1 MRINLVFSLTFL
13 LIISSCTNKPV
24 EEGLTAKNGM
34 VVSAREEASKIGVE
48 ILKKGGN
55 AFDAMIATDLAL
67 AVSHQSAGNIGGGG
81 FMVYRKANGETGA
94 LDYREKA
101 PLSASKDMYLDKQG
115 NVIKGLSLAGAM
127 AIGVPGT
134 IAGIFE
140 VYEKFGSLPIE
151 TIFQPAIDL
160 ANKGIIVTKKQRD
173 GIKSHIKYFK
183 LVNKEKILFQEE
195 INVGDTL
202 RFPNLANTLDR
213 IMKKGKDE
221 FYKGETARK
230 LVDFIKDNNGIISL
244 EDLEL
249 YEAVWRDPIEFEY
262 DNLKVISMSPPS
274 SGGICLEQIMKMI
287 EPYDIHDLAHNSL
300 DYIKILV
307 EAERRSFA
315 DRSYYLGDPDFV
327 SIPKEQLVGKEY
339 LLERMSSFSFDSPT
353 PSHEISYG
361 NVEIL
366 ESDET
371 THYSIVDQFG
381 NAIAVTTTLNGS
393 YGSQLYCSEL
403 GFFLNNEMDDF
414 SVKAGV
420 PNYFGA
426 QRFGREGNNI
436 NKVLALFSGQEKIPK
451 DKRGLFL
458 SAARSYIFNEIVSA
472 RVQQGNWNEFITGD
486 VMMFNDSHSFFK
498 TDSEN
503 TGIEKRL
510 KDLDIHPTAILFGK
524 GELES
529 AQDMAVLEQKIIE
542 QQNELAKG
550 LIAFGLEQD
559 RRAIRCQVKD
569 LQWQFIAEQSVALQ
583 FSLNAGCY
591 ATAVLKEL
599 FEMD

>member
-1 MRINLVFSLTFL
+1 MKLKLVFSLTFL
-13 LIISSCTNKPV
+13 LVISSCTNNPS

-67 AVSHQSAGNIGGGG
+67 AVSFQSAGNIGGGG
-81 FMVYRKANGETGA
+81 FMVYRKATGETGA

-101 PLSASKDMYLDKQG
+101 PLTASKDMYLDEQG
-115 NVIKGLSLAGAM
+115 NVIKGMSLAGAM

-134 IAGIFE
+134 IAGIFK
-140 VYEKFGSLPIE
+140 VHEKFGSLPIE
-151 TIFQPAIDL
+151 ELFQPAIDL
-160 ANKGIIVTKKQRD
+160 ANKGIVVTKKQSSR
-173 GIKSHIKYFK
+173 IKMHQRYFQ

-195 INVGDTL
+195 ISVGDTL
-202 RFPNLANTLDR
+202 RFTNLANTLSR
-213 IMKKGKDE
+213 IMKNGRDE
-221 FYKGETARK
+221 FYKGDTARK
-230 LVDFIKDNNGIISL
+230 LVDFISDNNGIISL
-244 EDLEL
+244 KDLEL
-249 YEAVWRDPIEFEY
+249 YEAVWRDPVEFQY

-287 EPYDIHDLAHNSL
+287 EPYDINDLTHNSL

-327 SIPKEQLVGKEY
+327 NIPKEQLVEKEY
-339 LLERMSSFSFDSPT
+339 LLERMSGFSFDSPT

-361 NVEIL
+361 NVNVEVL

-414 SVKAGV
+414 SSKPGSPNMFGLIGGSANKIEPQKRMLSSMTPTIVEKENRLFMTLGSPGGSRIITSVLQTILNVHEFDMSMNKAV
-420 PNYFGA
+420 NSPRFHHQWMPDTIKLEPNSFNSKLIEELKSFGYNIGYKDPIGIVDGILVRA
-426 QRFGREGNNI
+426 NGILEGG
-436 NKVLALFSGQEKIPK
+436 A
-451 DKRGLFL
+451 DKRG
-458 SAARSYIFNEIVSA
+458 E
-472 RVQQGNWNEFITGD
+472 
-486 VMMFNDSHSFFK
+486 
-498 TDSEN
+498 
-503 TGIEKRL
+503 
-510 KDLDIHPTAILFGK
+510 DI
-524 GELES
+524 
-529 AQDMAVLEQKIIE
+529 AV
-542 QQNELAKG
+542 G
-550 LIAFGLEQD
+550 F
-559 RRAIRCQVKD
+559 
-569 LQWQFIAEQSVALQ
+569 
-583 FSLNAGCY
+583 
-591 ATAVLKEL
+591 
-599 FEMD
+599 

>member
-1 MRINLVFSLTFL
+1 MKLKLVFSLTFL
-13 LIISSCTNKPV
+13 LVISSCTNNPT

-67 AVSHQSAGNIGGGG
+67 AVSFQSAGNIGGGG
-81 FMVYRKANGETGA
+81 FMVYRKATGETGA

-101 PLSASKDMYLDKQG
+101 PLTASKDMYLDEQG
-115 NVIKGLSLAGAM
+115 NVIKGMSLAGAM

-134 IAGIFE
+134 IAGIFK
-140 VYEKFGSLPIE
+140 VHKKFGSLPIE
-151 TIFQPAIDL
+151 TLFQPAIDL
-160 ANKGIIVTKKQRD
+160 ANKGIVVTKKQSSR
-173 GIKSHIKYFK
+173 IKMHQRYFQ

-195 INVGDTL
+195 ISVGDTL
-202 RFPNLANTLDR
+202 RFTNLANTLSR
-213 IMKKGKDE
+213 IMKNGRDE
-221 FYKGETARK
+221 FYKGDTARK
-230 LVDFIKDNNGIISL
+230 LVDFINDNNGIISL
-244 EDLEL
+244 KDLEL
-249 YEAVWRDPIEFEY
+249 YEAVWRDPVEFQY

-287 EPYDIHDLAHNSL
+287 EPYDINDLTHNSL

-327 SIPKEQLVGKEY
+327 SIPKEQLVEKEY
-339 LLERMSSFSFDSPT
+339 LLERMSGFSFNSPT

-361 NVEIL
+361 NVEVL

-414 SVKAGV
+414 SSKPGSPNMFGLIGGSANKIEPQKRMLSSMTPTIVEKENRLFMTLGSPGGSRIITSVLQTILNVHEFDMSMNKAV
-420 PNYFGA
+420 NSPRFHHQWMPDTIKLEPNSFNSKLIEELKSFGYNIGYKDPIGIVDGILVRA
-426 QRFGREGNNI
+426 NGILEGG
-436 NKVLALFSGQEKIPK
+436 A
-451 DKRGLFL
+451 DKRG
-458 SAARSYIFNEIVSA
+458 E
-472 RVQQGNWNEFITGD
+472 
-486 VMMFNDSHSFFK
+486 
-498 TDSEN
+498 
-503 TGIEKRL
+503 
-510 KDLDIHPTAILFGK
+510 DI
-524 GELES
+524 
-529 AQDMAVLEQKIIE
+529 AV
-542 QQNELAKG
+542 G
-550 LIAFGLEQD
+550 F
-559 RRAIRCQVKD
+559 
-569 LQWQFIAEQSVALQ
+569 
-583 FSLNAGCY
+583 
-591 ATAVLKEL
+591 
-599 FEMD
+599 